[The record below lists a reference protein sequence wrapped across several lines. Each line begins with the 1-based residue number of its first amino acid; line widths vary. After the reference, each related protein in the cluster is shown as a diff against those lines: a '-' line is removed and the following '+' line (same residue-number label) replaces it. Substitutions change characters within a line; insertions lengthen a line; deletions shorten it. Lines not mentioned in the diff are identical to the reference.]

1 MFVYNH
7 TEVIFLKR
15 IIENLIRANIFDY
28 EQIGY
33 DDAQIKNIVKKINEN
48 RQILF
53 DTLSDKQKEIFVKYE
68 DFSDERLTLR
78 EISTF
83 SEGFRFGARI
93 LIDVLYDESK

>member
-15 IIENLIRANIFDY
+15 IIEKLIRSNLFDY

-33 DDAQIKNIVKKINEN
+33 DNNEIKHIVKSINEN
-48 RQILF
+48 RQMLF
-53 DTLSDKQKEIFVKYE
+53 DTLSDKQKEFFYKYE

-78 EISTF
+78 EISAF
-83 SEGFRFGARI
+83 SEGFRLGAKI
-93 LIDVLYDESK
+93 LIDVLYDEE